1 MSLNL
6 NAQIIWVFVDLLI
19 LFVLMKKFLFEPI
32 TRMLDDR
39 AQEVSDT
46 LDQADRRLAEAEQQ
60 QTAHAAQ
67 LASAKAEAAQIIED
81 ARARGQ
87 QEYDRLV
94 AEARTAV
101 QRLEEQSAQRRESE
115 RAQMLREAKKELAAL
130 VLLTTAKVSRQ
141 TLDSDTD
148 CAAKAVALCAEG
160 RANFLMK
167 GILGTADLMRA
178 VFNKE
183 HGLRTGRLTTHCMFY
198 EIPAL
203 GRMIIL
209 TDGGVNT
216 FPDLEKKANI
226 LENAAMCFR
235 ALGYET
241 IHAACICGAEQV
253 NPKIQ
258 STVDA
263 DALAHMTDR
272 WAKYGMDVCG
282 PVALDL
288 AVSPEACRHKHY
300 SAPGAGMADILLVP
314 NYEVGNGIGKAATLF
329 GGAKNAGIILGAK
342 VPIVLVSRSDSAYS
356 KLASI
361 AAGSVLSRRMQ
372 LS

>member
-1 MSLNL
+1 MIHTIDG
-6 NAQIIWVFVDLLI
+6 II
-19 LFVLMKKFLFEPI
+19 
-32 TRMLDDR
+32 
-39 AQEVSDT
+39 
-46 LDQADRRLAEAEQQ
+46 
-60 QTAHAAQ
+60 
-67 LASAKAEAAQIIED
+67 EAA
-81 ARARGQ
+81 RGGTPGVIA
-87 QEYDRLV
+87 V
-94 AEARTAV
+94 AAAHDQPVIQAVVEARREGIAVPILVGHAGEITA
-101 QRLEEQSAQRRESE
+101 
-115 RAQMLREAKKELAAL
+115 MLSQLGEDPAAYQI
-130 VLLTTAKVSRQ
+130 VAG
-141 TLDSDTD
+141 DSDTD
-148 CAAKAVALCAEG
+148 CAAKAVALCAQG
-160 RANFLMK
+160 KANFLMK

-203 GRMIIL
+203 GRMVIL

-216 FPDLEKKANI
+216 FPDLEKKADI
-226 LENAAMCFR
+226 LENAAMCFQ

-241 IHAACICGAEQV
+241 INAACICGAEQV

-263 DALAHMTDR
+263 DALARMTDR
-272 WAKYGMDVCG
+272 WAKYHMNVCG

-314 NYEVGNGIGKAATLF
+314 NYEVGNGIGKAASLF
-329 GGAKNAGIILGAK
+329 GGAKNAGVILGAR
-342 VPIVLVSRSDSAYS
+342 VPIVLVSRSDSA
-356 KLASI
+356 
-361 AAGSVLSRRMQ
+361 AAPRAARAGGGGVSRRMH

>member
-1 MSLNL
+1 MINTIDG
-6 NAQIIWVFVDLLI
+6 II
-19 LFVLMKKFLFEPI
+19 
-32 TRMLDDR
+32 
-39 AQEVSDT
+39 
-46 LDQADRRLAEAEQQ
+46 
-60 QTAHAAQ
+60 
-67 LASAKAEAAQIIED
+67 EAAKGGKTGVIAVAAAHDQPVIEAVVEAQKAGIATPLLVGHVDEISTMLKDLGEDPGDYEIIS
-81 ARARGQ
+81 G
-87 QEYDRLV
+87 
-94 AEARTAV
+94 
-101 QRLEEQSAQRRESE
+101 
-115 RAQMLREAKKELAAL
+115 
-130 VLLTTAKVSRQ
+130 
-141 TLDSDTD
+141 DTDQD

-183 HGLRTGRLTTHCMFY
+183 CGLRTSHLTTHCMFY
-198 EIPAL
+198 EIPAY
-203 GRMIIL
+203 GKMVIL

-216 FPDLEKKANI
+216 FPDLDKKAEI

-235 ALGYET
+235 ALGYEH
-241 IHAACICGAEQV
+241 INAACICGAEQV
-253 NPKIQ
+253 NPKVQ

-272 WAKYGMDVCG
+272 WSKYNMDVCG

-288 AVSPEACRHKHY
+288 AVSKEACKHKHFT
-300 SAPGAGMADILLVP
+300 APGAGEADILLVP
-314 NYEVGNGIGKAATLF
+314 NYEVGNGIGKAASLF

-361 AAGSVLSRRMQ
+361 AAGSVLAARMD
-372 LS
+372 LN

>member
-1 MSLNL
+1 MIHTIDG
-6 NAQIIWVFVDLLI
+6 II
-19 LFVLMKKFLFEPI
+19 
-32 TRMLDDR
+32 
-39 AQEVSDT
+39 
-46 LDQADRRLAEAEQQ
+46 
-60 QTAHAAQ
+60 
-67 LASAKAEAAQIIED
+67 EAA
-81 ARARGQ
+81 RGGTPGVIA
-87 QEYDRLV
+87 V
-94 AEARTAV
+94 AAAHDQPVIQAVVEARREGIAVPILVGHAGEITA
-101 QRLEEQSAQRRESE
+101 
-115 RAQMLREAKKELAAL
+115 MLSQLGEDPAAYQI
-130 VLLTTAKVSRQ
+130 VAA
-141 TLDSDTD
+141 DSDTD
-148 CAAKAVALCAEG
+148 CAAKAVALCAQG
-160 RANFLMK
+160 KANFLMK

-203 GRMIIL
+203 GRMVIL

-216 FPDLEKKANI
+216 FPDLEKKADI
-226 LENAAMCFR
+226 LENAAMCFQ

-241 IHAACICGAEQV
+241 INAACICGAEQV

-272 WAKYGMDVCG
+272 WAKYHMNVCG

-300 SAPGAGMADILLVP
+300 MADILLVP
-314 NYEVGNGIGKAATLF
+314 NYEVGNGIGKAASLF
-329 GGAKNAGIILGAK
+329 GGAKNAGVILGAR

-361 AAGSVLSRRMQ
+361 AAGSVLSRRMH

>member
-1 MSLNL
+1 MINTIDG
-6 NAQIIWVFVDLLI
+6 II
-19 LFVLMKKFLFEPI
+19 
-32 TRMLDDR
+32 
-39 AQEVSDT
+39 
-46 LDQADRRLAEAEQQ
+46 
-60 QTAHAAQ
+60 
-67 LASAKAEAAQIIED
+67 EAAKGGKTGVIAVAAAHDQPVIEAVVEAQKAGIATPLLVGHVDEISTMLKDLGEDPGDYEIIS
-81 ARARGQ
+81 G
-87 QEYDRLV
+87 
-94 AEARTAV
+94 
-101 QRLEEQSAQRRESE
+101 
-115 RAQMLREAKKELAAL
+115 
-130 VLLTTAKVSRQ
+130 
-141 TLDSDTD
+141 DTDQD

-183 HGLRTGRLTTHCMFY
+183 CGLRTSHLTTHCMFY
-198 EIPAL
+198 EIPAY
-203 GRMIIL
+203 GKMVIL

-216 FPDLEKKANI
+216 FPDLDKKAEI

-235 ALGYET
+235 ALGYEH
-241 IHAACICGAEQV
+241 INAACICGADQV
-253 NPKIQ
+253 NPKVQ

-272 WAKYGMDVCG
+272 WSKYNMDVCG

-288 AVSPEACRHKHY
+288 AVSKEACKHKHFT
-300 SAPGAGMADILLVP
+300 APGAGEADILLVP
-314 NYEVGNGIGKAATLF
+314 NYEVGNGIGKAASLF

-361 AAGSVLSRRMQ
+361 AAGSVLAARMD
-372 LS
+372 LN

>member
-1 MSLNL
+1 MIKTIDG
-6 NAQIIWVFVDLLI
+6 II
-19 LFVLMKKFLFEPI
+19 
-32 TRMLDDR
+32 
-39 AQEVSDT
+39 
-46 LDQADRRLAEAEQQ
+46 
-60 QTAHAAQ
+60 
-67 LASAKAEAAQIIED
+67 EAARGGEPGII
-81 ARARGQ
+81 AVAAAH
-87 QEYDRLV
+87 DRPVIQAV
-94 AEARTAV
+94 AEARREGIAV
-101 QRLEEQSAQRRESE
+101 PVLVGHADEIA
-115 RAQMLREAKKELAAL
+115 AMLRELGEDPAAYEIIPGD
-130 VLLTTAKVSRQ
+130 T
-141 TLDSDTD
+141 DTD

-216 FPDLEKKANI
+216 FPDLEKKADI
-226 LENAAMCFR
+226 LENAAMCFQ

-314 NYEVGNGIGKAATLF
+314 YIEIGNVLYKSITYIAGKTMASTIC
-329 GGAKNAGIILGAK
+329 GASCPVIITSRADTPDSKYYSILLA
-342 VPIVLVSRSDSAYS
+342 VLRCLKA
-356 KLASI
+356 
-361 AAGSVLSRRMQ
+361 
-372 LS
+372 

>member
-1 MSLNL
+1 M
-6 NAQIIWVFVDLLI
+6 I
-19 LFVLMKKFLFEPI
+19 
-32 TRMLDDR
+32 
-39 AQEVSDT
+39 
-46 LDQADRRLAEAEQQ
+46 QA
-60 QTAHAAQ
+60 
-67 LASAKAEAAQIIED
+67 
-81 ARARGQ
+81 
-87 QEYDRLV
+87 V
-94 AEARTAV
+94 AEARREGIAV
-101 QRLEEQSAQRRESE
+101 PVLVGHADEIA
-115 RAQMLREAKKELAAL
+115 AMLRELGEDPAAYEIIPGD
-130 VLLTTAKVSRQ
+130 T
-141 TLDSDTD
+141 DTD

-216 FPDLEKKANI
+216 FPDLEKKADI
-226 LENAAMCFR
+226 LENAAMCFQ

-272 WAKYGMDVCG
+272 WAKYG
-282 PVALDL
+282 
-288 AVSPEACRHKHY
+288 RHKHY

-314 NYEVGNGIGKAATLF
+314 TMRWATASARPPPCSAGPRMPGSSWGLRCPSCWCPGPTAPIPSWLPSPPAASCP
-329 GGAKNAGIILGAK
+329 GGCTCPDQTTYIEESMLW
-342 VPIVLVSRSDSAYS
+342 
-356 KLASI
+356 
-361 AAGSVLSRRMQ
+361 
-372 LS
+372 